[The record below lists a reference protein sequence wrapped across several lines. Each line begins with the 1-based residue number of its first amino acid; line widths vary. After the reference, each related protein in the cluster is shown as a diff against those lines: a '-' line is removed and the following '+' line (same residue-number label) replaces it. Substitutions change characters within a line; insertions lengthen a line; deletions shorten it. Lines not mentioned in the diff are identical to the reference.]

1 VKSAALIETARKLLT
16 NNYRQQ
22 PIVLARGE
30 GSWVWDVDGNK
41 FLDMTA
47 GIAVVAL
54 GHGHKKLA
62 AAIAEQAAR
71 LIHVSNLYYIEEQ
84 IRLAETLVPRTFA
97 QRVFF
102 CNSGAEANEAALKL
116 SRRYQA
122 IVRGQAERVEI
133 LAFHGSFHGRT
144 FGTVAVTGQ
153 EKYRAGFGPL
163 LEPVR
168 LLPYNDVG
176 AVRDAISERTCA
188 VIVEPVQGEG
198 GVLPATPEFLR
209 TLRDSCDKTG
219 TVLVYD
225 EVQTGWGRTG
235 KLFAYEH
242 SGVAPDVMSLAKG
255 IAGGVPM
262 GAMLAREEIARGFEP
277 GTHASTFGGNP
288 LACAAARAV
297 LRIFDEENVL
307 ENVRT
312 VGDHL
317 QRGLEAMQKKHPA
330 RIKAARGLGLLRGIV
345 LGEDAAPLV
354 GKARE
359 KGLLLSAAGGTV
371 LRFAPPLTA
380 SKSEIDEALRILD
393 GVLS

>member
-1 VKSAALIETARKLLT
+1 
-16 NNYRQQ
+16 
-22 PIVLARGE
+22 
-30 GSWVWDVDGNK
+30 
-41 FLDMTA
+41 M
-47 GIAVVAL
+47 
-54 GHGHKKLA
+54 
-62 AAIAEQAAR
+62 
-71 LIHVSNLYYIEEQ
+71 
-84 IRLAETLVPRTFA
+84 
-97 QRVFF
+97 
-102 CNSGAEANEAALKL
+102 
-116 SRRYQA
+116 
-122 IVRGQAERVEI
+122 
-133 LAFHGSFHGRT
+133 
-144 FGTVAVTGQ
+144 AVTGQ

>member
-1 VKSAALIETARKLLT
+1 LT

-22 PIVLARGE
+22 PIVLSRGE
-30 GSWVWDVDGNK
+30 GCWLWDVDGNK

-47 GIAVVAL
+47 GIAVAAL

-62 AAIAEQAAR
+62 AAIGEQAAR

-84 IRLAETLVPRTFA
+84 IRLAEALIPRTFA

-122 IVRGQAERVEI
+122 IVRGKPERIEI

-168 LLPYNDVG
+168 LLPYNEE
-176 AVRDAISERTCA
+176 AAAREAITERTCA

-198 GVLPATPEFLR
+198 GVMPATPAFLR
-209 TLRDSCDKTG
+209 ALREKCDQTG
-219 TVLVYD
+219 SVLIYD

-235 KLFAYEH
+235 TLFAYEH

-297 LRIFDEENVL
+297 LLIFDEDKVL

-317 QRGLEAMQKKHPA
+317 QRGLDALAKKYAP
-330 RIKAARGLGLLRGIV
+330 RTKGARGAGLLRGLV
-345 LGEDAAPLV
+345 FEEDVMPLV
-354 GKARE
+354 VKARE

-371 LRFAPPLTA
+371 LRFAPPLVVT
-380 SKSEIDEALRILD
+380 KSEIDQALAILD